1 MTPRVRVVPAVTST
15 PYTEIL
21 ADQPVVIVSDVI
33 RATTTAT
40 TAVDGANRCVPVA
53 SVADAFAAATRWE
66 DALLAGE
73 QGGEAVPGFDLG
85 NSPAAVEAITD
96 RTIILLST
104 SGTPVL
110 RAAEDAK
117 DVYVGCLRNAAAT
130 ARMVAA
136 TKRDVVFLAA
146 CTRGEFR
153 DEDRLL
159 AGWTTRHLAACGYEL
174 ADTLTRETLDQ
185 WGNAPASAMLQSA
198 SVAFLRSAG
207 FEDDL
212 EFILSHLDDLPYAIR
227 FTDGELVRADE

>member
-1 MTPRVRVVPAVTST
+1 MPRVRVVPAGTST

-21 ADQPVVIVSDVI
+21 AGQPVVIVSDVI

-53 SVADAFAAATRWE
+53 SVADAFAEAARWE

-73 QGGEAVPGFDLG
+73 QQGAAVPGFDLG
-85 NSPAAVEAITD
+85 NSPAAVDTITG
-96 RTIILLST
+96 RTIILLSS

-110 RAAEDAK
+110 RAAREAQ
-117 DVYVGCLRNAAAT
+117 DVYVGCLRNAATT
-130 ARMVAA
+130 ARIVAS
-136 TKRDVVFLAA
+136 TKRDVLFLAA

-159 AGWTTRHLAACGYEL
+159 AGWTTRHLAACGYDL
-174 ADTLTRETLDQ
+174 ADTLTRETLDE
-185 WGNAPASAMLQSA
+185 WGDAPASAMLQSP
-198 SVAFLRSAG
+198 SVTFLRRAG

-212 EFILSHLDDLPYAIR
+212 AFILVHVNDLSYGIR
-227 FTDGELVRADE
+227 FADGELVRANG